1 MSEIKTKTIFDHL
14 SGLTDKKT
22 SWSSLSDSD
31 KKSFTP
37 YMINRWLSMNTDFI
51 ELVNEFQKYTIGQI
65 SPEMTYRLY
74 IELLPKQRQFNKYVK
89 GKKEDKYN
97 QQLVELLSQHFLV
110 SESEAKEYIDLYL
123 LNDVDTLRKIIKL
136 YGKTDKEV
144 AGLLNVKK

>member
-1 MSEIKTKTIFDHL
+1 MSETKVKTIFDHL

-22 SWSSLSDSD
+22 PWSNLSEADR
-31 KKSFTP
+31 KSFTP

-65 SPEMTYRLY
+65 SPEMTYKLY
-74 IELLPKQRQFNKYVK
+74 SELLPKQRQFNKYVK

-110 SESEAKEYIDLYL
+110 SESEVKEYIDLYL